1 MKKIIALCLLIC
13 LLGCQS
19 KPKEQVPDEPYVKN
33 SERYR
38 YTMESLEISEELN
51 ALLNGD
57 NKARFFKAYNGKL
70 LFEQRD
76 ETVLDQVG
84 RTEALYEYDLHTQ
97 ELRNLELPEEN
108 IKIWDAIY
116 YQDQYIYIVC
126 HKEDGLTT
134 IIAENQN
141 HETTVL
147 FEEMGIAF
155 MGHPSFEIAE
165 DGLYYWFF
173 QELDNQHYTKY
184 QRITSALEVESLWEG
199 EKEDDKPLCMV
210 YSSQNAALTQK
221 DETYTYLRD
230 GKQISIEYPSEFKFI
245 YLLTDYI
252 ILDEEQYFDLA
263 TKEWKRLND
272 AKMPDLKKSRFID
285 QNAILYVNDSKE
297 VHVSQFNDGT
307 FEDEKIGE
315 ISYGGS
321 DLNYYRMNEEEILAT
336 HSYTKGTEDKQALY
350 LIHREMI
357 EE

>member
-1 MKKIIALCLLIC
+1 MKKIIALCLLMC

-76 ETVLDQVG
+76 ETVTDQVG

-97 ELRNLELPEEN
+97 ELRSLELPEEN

-116 YQDQYIYIVC
+116 YQDQYIYIVR

-147 FEEMGIAF
+147 LEEMGIAF
-155 MGHPSFEIAE
+155 MGHPSFEIAT

-173 QELDNQHYTKY
+173 QELNNQHYTKY
-184 QRITSALEVESLWEG
+184 QRITSVLEVESLWEG
-199 EKEDDKPLCMV
+199 KKEDDKPLCMV
-210 YSSQNAALTQK
+210 YSSQNAALTQR
-221 DETYTYLRD
+221 DDTYTYLRD

-263 TKEWKRLND
+263 TKEWKSLKETN
-272 AKMPDLKKSRFID
+272 MPDFKKLRFID

-297 VHVSQFNDGT
+297 LHVSQFNDGT
-307 FEDEKIGE
+307 FTDEKIGE

-321 DLNYYRMNEEEILAT
+321 DLNCYRVNDEEILAT
-336 HSYTKGTEDKQALY
+336 HSYTKRTEDKQALY
-350 LIHREMI
+350 LIRREVI

>member
-1 MKKIIALCLLIC
+1 MKKIIALCLLMC

-76 ETVLDQVG
+76 ETVTDQVG

-97 ELRNLELPEEN
+97 ELRSLELPEEN

-116 YQDQYIYIVC
+116 YQDQYIYIVR

-155 MGHPSFEIAE
+155 MGHPSFEIAA

-173 QELDNQHYTKY
+173 QELNNQHYTKY
-184 QRITSALEVESLWEG
+184 QRITPKLETEVLWERKDKEG
-199 EKEDDKPLCMV
+199 ELLSGLYLSKNKALVINDDNYIYIK
-210 YSSQNAALTQK
+210 
-221 DETYTYLRD
+221 D
-230 GKQISIEYPSEFKFI
+230 GKEQVIDYTSKSQFI
-245 YLLTDYI
+245 YLLTDYLM
-252 ILDEEQYFDLA
+252 LDEEQYFDLES
-263 TKEWKRLND
+263 KEWKSLND
-272 AKMPDLKKSRFID
+272 AKMPDPKKSRFID

-297 VHVSQFNDGT
+297 LHVSQFNDGT
-307 FEDEKIGE
+307 FTDEKIGE
-315 ISYGGS
+315 ISYGGY
-321 DLNYYRMNEEEILAT
+321 DLNYYRVNDEEILAT

-350 LIHREMI
+350 LVHREVI